1 MENMRKL
8 EASLGLVA
16 LKDMGINFLH
26 VQYSGSGDSGS
37 VESITPYSQADV
49 KYDKEGAIETVG
61 LLLEEYEIIVDDTI
75 QIMLDNIE
83 HQIVIEIL
91 NDIEDWWNNE
101 GGYGNMYVDLTTNA
115 YIIHNNCYGEADYDE
130 ETEEYDYE
138 NQEEYSFTHNGKL

>member
-1 MENMRKL
+1 LSNKVHTCL
-8 EASLGLVA
+8 YLDKYIFIIS
-16 LKDMGINFLH
+16 
-26 VQYSGSGDSGS
+26 SGSGGSGS

-49 KYDKEGAIETVG
+49 VYDKEGAIETVG